1 MCLLPVFFRFD
12 CDAWNSVAL
21 YISCVALL
29 FLRLLIVAFRKTSE
43 QRWTLAGW
51 RAWPWRVYG
60 STVVY
65 VGVRT
70 LFLKFWLSA
79 SFWELRGK
87 LLRLCSARG
96 NFNLKRWIVGILQ
109 LGCTVLSL
117 YGYCIFITT
126 IAPQGDA
133 FQKGTWGVYTCCIAV
148 RLFGG
153 VCSCSVPC
161 IAPL

>member
-1 MCLLPVFFRFD
+1 MCLLPVFFCVD

-96 NFNLKRWIVGILQ
+96 NFNFKVDCWHFAVGLHCTVFVWLLYFYYYYCPSRRCFSERD
-109 LGCTVLSL
+109 LGCL
-117 YGYCIFITT
+117 YMLFCGF
-126 IAPQGDA
+126 
-133 FQKGTWGVYTCCIAV
+133 
-148 RLFGG
+148 LFGG
-153 VCSCSVPC
+153 SNCSLPC